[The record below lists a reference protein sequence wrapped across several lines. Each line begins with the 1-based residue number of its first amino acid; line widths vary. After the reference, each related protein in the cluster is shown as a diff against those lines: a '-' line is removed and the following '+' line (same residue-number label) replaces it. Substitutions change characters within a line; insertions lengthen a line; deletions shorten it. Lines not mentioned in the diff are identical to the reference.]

1 MSNVYIS
8 TWRLFLLAICIA
20 LGFSGILGRL
30 YYLHIWDQEKLAK
43 IVKTNRNKIEIIHSR
58 RGKVVDT
65 RGNLLATTIT
75 IIELGVDPH
84 VIKPEDFNK
93 LSDLSHLIGL
103 PLKELEARIAKKT
116 RERMGD
122 FRREITNNHWSKLAD
137 KIDETDY
144 NKVIELGIKGVYGN
158 RKFERIYPGDSLAA
172 HLVGFLNKD
181 ANAVMGVERY
191 MDFYLRGRSIL

>member
-65 RGNLLATTIT
+65 RGNLLATTNT

-103 PLKELEARIAKKT
+103 PLKELEARIAK
-116 RERMGD
+116 
-122 FRREITNNHWSKLAD
+122 
-137 KIDETDY
+137 
-144 NKVIELGIKGVYGN
+144 
-158 RKFERIYPGDSLAA
+158 
-172 HLVGFLNKD
+172 
-181 ANAVMGVERY
+181 
-191 MDFYLRGRSIL
+191 